1 MKLSVIIPL
10 YNAEIYIKEALD
22 SLLAQ
27 KGIDIE
33 IIVVDDESQ
42 DNSAEIVKKYPVHY
56 YKKTNGGASSA
67 RNYGLK
73 HASGKYIMFLDADD
87 YLKDEY
93 ICKNCIEKCEKDNL
107 DFVMFTYQYY
117 NTRTN

>member
-56 YKKTNGGASSA
+56 LILHLY
-67 RNYGLK
+67 R
-73 HASGKYIMFLDADD
+73 
-87 YLKDEY
+87 
-93 ICKNCIEKCEKDNL
+93 
-107 DFVMFTYQYY
+107 
-117 NTRTN
+117 

>member
-87 YLKDEY
+87 YLKDE
-93 ICKNCIEKCEKDNL
+93 IGRASCRER
-107 DFVMFTYQYY
+107 V
-117 NTRTN
+117 

>member
-42 DNSAEIVKKYPVHY
+42 DNSAEIVKKP
-56 YKKTNGGASSA
+56 
-67 RNYGLK
+67 
-73 HASGKYIMFLDADD
+73 
-87 YLKDEY
+87 
-93 ICKNCIEKCEKDNL
+93 
-107 DFVMFTYQYY
+107 
-117 NTRTN
+117 